1 MAARRP
7 LLDELL
13 RDAHDLRD
21 TVFVDWRPCDAEAR
35 RQLGAECRLVQH
47 PCGLLRLEQLAPVE
61 REPLGVRRA
70 DLVRDEVGVQL
81 WVGGSRGAMDEAR
94 GDEPIGVDLQDTVV
108 STTGERRVLV
118 DESERC
124 GDRCLVRGQNL
135 IGSLLLRER
144 PQPRD
149 TFWWLCRI
157 ADYAEYER

>member
-1 MAARRP
+1 MTARRP
-7 LLDELL
+7 LLDERL
-13 RDAHDLRD
+13 RDARDLRD

-61 REPLGVRRA
+61 RKPLGVRRA
-70 DLVRDEVGVQL
+70 DLVRDKEMGVQL

-108 STTGERRVLV
+108 ATTGERRVLV

-144 PQPRD
+144 P
-149 TFWWLCRI
+149 
-157 ADYAEYER
+157 